1 MWETW
6 EIIAAVCVGIP
17 ILIVAARVGLLGV
30 ILEIAIAILSGG
42 KGGGSSRGGGGFGSG
57 SSGGGGS
64 SSKW

>member
-6 EIIAAVCVGIP
+6 QIVAAVCVGIP
-17 ILIVAARVGLLGV
+17 VLIAAARFGLLGV
-30 ILEIAIAILSGG
+30 LLDIAFAVLTGG
-42 KGGGSSRGGGGFGSG
+42 KGGGSSRGGGFGSG

>member
-6 EIIAAVCVGIP
+6 QIVAAVCVGIP
-17 ILIVAARVGLLGV
+17 VLIAAARFGLLGV
-30 ILEIAIAILSGG
+30 LFEIAFAILTGG
-42 KGGGSSRGGGGFGSG
+42 KGGGSSRGGGLGGG

>member
-6 EIIAAVCVGIP
+6 QIVAAVCVGVP
-17 ILIVAARVGLLGV
+17 VLIVAARVGLLGV
-30 ILEIAIAILSGG
+30 LFEIAIAILSGG
-42 KGGGSSRGGGGFGSG
+42 KGGGSSRGGGLGGG

>member
-6 EIIAAVCVGIP
+6 QIIAAVCVGIP
-17 ILIVAARVGLLGV
+17 VLIAAARFGLLGV
-30 ILEIAIAILSGG
+30 LFEIAIAILSGG
-42 KGGGSSRGGGGFGSG
+42 KGGGSSRGGGLGGG